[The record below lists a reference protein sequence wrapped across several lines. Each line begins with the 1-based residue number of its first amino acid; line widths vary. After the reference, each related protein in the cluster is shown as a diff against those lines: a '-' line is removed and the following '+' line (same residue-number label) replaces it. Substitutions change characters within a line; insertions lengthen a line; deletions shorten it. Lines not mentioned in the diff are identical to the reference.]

1 MLFVI
6 HAMDKKD
13 AINTRAKHYKA
24 HRQHLDASEKYGVG
38 VITAGPFVADDNE
51 TPIGSLFIIEAKD
64 RAAVKDFVES
74 DPYHTNGVWEAGGV
88 EIHAYHKKRG

>member
-64 RAAVKDFVES
+64 RAAVKAFTDS
-74 DPYHTNGVWEAGGV
+74 DPYHLNGVWDAV

>member
-24 HRQHLDASEKYGVG
+24 HRQHLDDSAKHAVT
-38 VITAGPFVADDNE
+38 VVTAGPLVADDDE
-51 TPIGSLFIIEAKD
+51 LPIGSLFIVDAKD
-64 RAAVKDFVES
+64 RAAVQAFIRS
-74 DPYHTNGVWEAGGV
+74 DPYHLNGVWEGV
-88 EIHAYHKKRG
+88 EVHAYHKKRG

>member
-24 HRQHLDASEKYGVG
+24 HRQHLDDSEKYGVG

-64 RAAVKDFVES
+64 RAAVKDFHRERSLSRQRRVGS
-74 DPYHTNGVWEAGGV
+74 GRV

>member
-38 VITAGPFVADDNE
+38 VITAGPFVADDDE

-64 RAAVKDFVES
+64 RAAVKAFTDS
-74 DPYHTNGVWEAGGV
+74 DPYHVNGVWDAV
-88 EIHAYHKKRG
+88 EIHAYHRKRG

>member
-13 AINTRAKHYKA
+13 AINTRAKHYRE
-24 HRQHLDASEKYGVG
+24 HRQHLDDSKKYGIE

-64 RAAVKDFVES
+64 RNAVRAFTNS
-74 DPYHTNGVWEAGGV
+74 DPYHINGVWGAV

>member
-13 AINTRAKHYKA
+13 AINTRAKHYRA
-24 HRQHLDASEKYGVG
+24 HRQHLDDSTKQGVT
-38 VITAGPFVADDNE
+38 VVTAGPFVADDNE
-51 TPIGSLFIIEAKD
+51 TPIGSLFIVDAKD
-64 RAAVKDFVES
+64 RAAVQAFTRT
-74 DPYHTNGVWEAGGV
+74 DPYHVNGVWDAV

>member
-13 AINTRAKHYKA
+13 AITTRAKYYRA
-24 HRQHLDASEKYGVG
+24 HRIHLDEASKHGVR
-38 VITAGPFVADDNE
+38 VMTAGPFVADDNE
-51 TPIGSLFIIEAKD
+51 TPIGSLFIIDAKD
-64 RAAVKDFVES
+64 RAAAQAFTDS
-74 DPYHTNGVWEAGGV
+74 DPYHVNGVWDAV

>member
-64 RAAVKDFVES
+64 RAAVKAFVES

>member
-38 VITAGPFVADDNE
+38 VITAGPFVADDDE

-64 RAAVKDFVES
+64 RAAVKAFVES

>member
-24 HRQHLDASEKYGVG
+24 HRQHLDDSQKHGVA
-38 VITAGPFVADDNE
+38 VITAGPFVADDDE

-64 RAAVKDFVES
+64 RAAVKAFVDS
-74 DPYHTNGVWEAGGV
+74 DPYHVNGVWDAV

>member
-13 AINTRAKHYKA
+13 AINTRAKHYRE
-24 HRQHLDASEKYGVG
+24 HRQHLDDSQKYGVG
-38 VITAGPFVADDNE
+38 IITAGPFVADDDE

-64 RAAVKDFVES
+64 RKAVKAFTDHES
-74 DPYHTNGVWEAGGV
+74 
-88 EIHAYHKKRG
+88 K

>member
-13 AINTRAKHYKA
+13 AINTRAKHYRE
-24 HRQHLDASEKYGVG
+24 HRQHLDDSEKYGVKE
-38 VITAGPFVADDNE
+38 ITAGPFVADDNE
-51 TPIGSLFIIEAKD
+51 TPIGSLFIVEARD
-64 RAAVKDFVES
+64 RAAIKAFVDS
-74 DPYHTNGVWEAGGV
+74 DPYHTKGVWEARGV

>member
-13 AINTRAKHYKA
+13 VINTRAKHYRE
-24 HRQHLDASEKYGVG
+24 HRQHLDDSKKYGVG

-64 RAAVKDFVES
+64 RAAVKAFSDS
-74 DPYHTNGVWEAGGV
+74 DPYHVNGVWDAV

>member
-64 RAAVKDFVES
+64 RAAVKAFTDS
-74 DPYHTNGVWEAGGV
+74 DPYHINGVWDAL

>member
-13 AINTRAKHYKA
+13 AIATRAKYYRV
-24 HRQHLDASEKYGVG
+24 HRQHLDEAPKYGVN
-38 VITAGPFVADDNE
+38 VMTAGPFVADDNE
-51 TPIGSLFIIEAKD
+51 TPIGSLFIIDAKD
-64 RAAVKDFVES
+64 RAAAQAFTDS
-74 DPYHTNGVWEAGGV
+74 DPYHLNGVWDVV

>member
-6 HAMDKKD
+6 HAMDKRN
-13 AINTRAKHYKA
+13 AINTRAKHYRE
-24 HRQHLDASEKYGVG
+24 HRQHLDDSAQYGVG

-64 RAAVKDFVES
+64 RAAVKAFTDS
-74 DPYHTNGVWEAGGV
+74 DPYHVNGVWDAV

>member
-13 AINTRAKHYKA
+13 AINTRAKHYRE
-24 HRQHLDASEKYGVG
+24 HRQHLDDSEKHGVK

-51 TPIGSLFIIEAKD
+51 TPIGSLFIVEAKD
-64 RAAVKDFVES
+64 RAAIKAFVDS

>member
-13 AINTRAKHYKA
+13 AINTRAKHYKE
-24 HRQHLDASEKYGVG
+24 HRQHLDDSEKYAVK

-51 TPIGSLFIIEAKD
+51 TPIGSLFIVEAKD
-64 RAAVKDFVES
+64 RAAIKAFVES
-74 DPYHTNGVWEAGGV
+74 DPYQVNGVWEAGGL

>member
-38 VITAGPFVADDNE
+38 VITAGPFVADDDE

-64 RAAVKDFVES
+64 RAAVKAFTDS
-74 DPYHTNGVWEAGGV
+74 DPYHVNGVWDAV

>member
-64 RAAVKDFVES
+64 RAAVKAFTDS
-74 DPYHTNGVWEAGGV
+74 DPYHINGVWDAV